1 MKKKVLITRALDQAG
16 DFAALLEERGLI
28 PLTFP
33 TIEFAPPED
42 TEKVVKILRNI
53 SSFDWIVL
61 TSSNGVK
68 FFVEC
73 LKKAGD
79 PAHLLKTI
87 KICAVGPKT
96 AQAAE
101 KSGLT
106 INLIPDN
113 YQAEGVLHA
122 FAKIGIEGNNILFP
136 RAEEGRDVLP
146 DGLKSLGAKVELLPV
161 YRTVKPEGKEERLKD
176 ILGNGVDIITFTSG
190 STVRNF
196 ISILGESNRALL
208 NGVKVACISEVTA
221 KTAEKEGIKTDILP
235 SENTTLSLAEAI
247 KKSLSL

>member
-16 DFAALLEERGLI
+16 DFAALLEERGFI

-42 TEKVVKILRNI
+42 TEKVTKTLRNI
-53 SSFDWIVL
+53 SSFDWILL
-61 TSSNGVK
+61 TSSNGVR

-73 LKKAGD
+73 LNKVGD
-79 PAHLLKTI
+79 PAQLLKTI

-96 AQAAE
+96 AE
-101 KSGLT
+101 TVKKFGLT
-106 INLIPDN
+106 TDLIPDN
-113 YQAEGVLHA
+113 YQAEGVLDA
-122 FAKIGIEGNNILFP
+122 FARIGIDGNKILFP
-136 RAEEGRDVLP
+136 RAEEGRDILP
-146 DGLKSLGAKVELLPV
+146 DGLKELGAKLELLPV
-161 YRTVKPEGKEERLKD
+161 YRTVKPEAKEEKLKY
-176 ILGNGVDIITFTSG
+176 ILEKGVDIITFTSG

-221 KTAEKEGIKTDILP
+221 KIAEKEGIKTDVLP
-235 SENTTLSLAEAI
+235 AENTTLSLAEAI